1 MSDRPFQEE
10 YDPKDQV
17 TVYHAKVGHEYVVQV
32 SCTLPVV
39 GVQMMRRCVLP
50 LLASGNRA
58 YLDIA
63 INAEKKRLASDMIN
77 KLKSHIR

>member
-1 MSDRPFQEE
+1 MSKPFQEE

-17 TVYHAKVGHEYVVQV
+17 TVYHAKVGDEYVIQV

-39 GVQMMRRCVLP
+39 GVQMMRRCVFP
-50 LLASGNRA
+50 LLASSNRA

-63 INAEKKRLASDMIN
+63 IQAEKKMLASDMIN